1 MRIWDISMP
10 IHPEMP
16 VWKGRDAK
24 RPRLI
29 IARDY
34 DEEGQGGRETR
45 LDMDAH
51 TGTHI
56 DAPLHFI
63 YGGKTL
69 DQIPI
74 EQLIRKVKVIDL
86 SHIEDVILPE
96 HFADH
101 GISRGD
107 FVLLKTLNSIEPILE
122 TDFVYISGPAA
133 QALVDLGVVGV
144 GIDGLGV
151 ERDQPEHDTHMALLS
166 AGVIVIEGLR
176 LGHVPAGEY
185 LMIAAPLK
193 VLGVEAAPAR
203 VILTDLKDPDVDY

>member
-1 MRIWDISMP
+1 MRIWDVSMP
-10 IHPEMP
+10 IHREMP
-16 VWKGRDAK
+16 VWKGRDTK
-24 RPRLI
+24 RPQLNI
-29 IARDY
+29 TRDFQE
-34 DEEGQGGRETR
+34 DGSGGRETQ
-45 LDMDAH
+45 LVMDAH

-56 DAPLHFI
+56 DAPLHFV

-86 SHIEDVILPE
+86 SNIEHVILPE
-96 HFADH
+96 HFGDH

-122 TDFVYISGPAA
+122 QEFVYISGPAA

-144 GIDGLGV
+144 GIDALGV
-151 ERDQPEHDTHMALLS
+151 ERDQPDHATHMALLS
-166 AGVIVIEGLR
+166 AGVIIIEGLR
-176 LGHVPAGEY
+176 LGNVPAGEY

-203 VILTDLKDPDVDY
+203 VILTDLLDPEVEY

>member
-29 IARDY
+29 ITRDY

-107 FVLLKTLNSIEPILE
+107 FCSAENTELDRTHL
-122 TDFVYISGPAA
+122 
-133 QALVDLGVVGV
+133 
-144 GIDGLGV
+144 
-151 ERDQPEHDTHMALLS
+151 RDR
-166 AGVIVIEGLR
+166 LR
-176 LGHVPAGEY
+176 LHFRPRCSSFSGSWCSWGGDRWTRCGRDH
-185 LMIAAPLK
+185 
-193 VLGVEAAPAR
+193 R
-203 VILTDLKDPDVDY
+203 T